1 MRVFL
6 ISLLALFFTACGT
19 GKKPDE
25 QAFLNSLDS
34 AKSGPTI
41 DEEVINSI
49 LQQIPSPLEISVLLK
64 ESGTKYN
71 AGMLN
76 TPDNLS
82 KYNSNYKKA
91 LNLGVFGTDLGYTNI
106 YEQNQ
111 DGIKYLSSIKSLADG
126 LNIGQ
131 FFDIETIG
139 RLATNSK
146 NLDSLLLITTQN
158 FNSINHYLQTQ
169 SRASL
174 SVLLLIGGWV
184 EAMQITC
191 QVAAKDTKNKELQ
204 EKIGEQKIILE
215 QIVLLLSFY
224 KDDANMASLLNDMNE
239 LKVAFDKI
247 NITYTYKESTME
259 IIDGVAVI
267 KDNSSTTINVTSEDI
282 EAIRTLT
289 NSIRNK
295 IIG

>member
-71 AGMLN
+71 ASMLN